1 MSVAAYTTKGDGA
14 HSRSK
19 LVQTLGIGE
28 QKPRVAFDVVE
39 LICQ

>member
-28 QKPRVAFDVVE
+28 HQPSIEFDVVE
-39 LICQ
+39 LILQ

>member
-28 QKPRVAFDVVE
+28 HQPSIEFDVVE
-39 LICQ
+39 LISQ